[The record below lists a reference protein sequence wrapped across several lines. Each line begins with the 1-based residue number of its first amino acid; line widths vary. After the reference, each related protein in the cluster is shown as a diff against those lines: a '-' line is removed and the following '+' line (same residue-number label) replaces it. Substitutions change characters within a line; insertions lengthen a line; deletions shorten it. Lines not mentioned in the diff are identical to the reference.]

1 MINLFQLETCLGSI
15 VKESSPEDI
24 EEYYKKYLRL
34 LYKNKKLTLV
44 LEEARIMHSL
54 YPKSEL
60 PLEWICKVYSEQ
72 IAQGVRML
80 DVFKDNIEEYYKKLE
95 VLNSESSMVLL
106 AKGAELFR
114 NKSFIEACDALTQ
127 GTVCC
132 REIFQT
138 QARFFFELHP
148 STFGL

>member
-1 MINLFQLETCLGSI
+1 MNVINLFQLETCLGII

-34 LYKNKKLTLV
+34 LYKNKKLTLL
-44 LEEARIMHSL
+44 LEEAGVMHSL

-72 IAQGVRML
+72 IAQGVKVL
-80 DVFKDNIEEYYKKLE
+80 DVFEDNIEEYYKKLE
-95 VLNSESSMVLL
+95 VLNSESSLMLL

-114 NKSFIEACDALTQ
+114 NKSFVEASDALTQ
-127 GTVCC
+127 GTECQIK
-132 REIFQT
+132 IFQL
-138 QARFFFELHP
+138 QVRCFF
-148 STFGL
+148 